1 MNMLTKLLAMK
12 RLFTYA
18 IILLPFTVFSQQ
30 NTSDSKSID
39 PRLYAAYEKT
49 YVDDVSQNDVF
60 LLKRWTFYLDNAYF
74 ISETSLSKSGAEDN
88 YPSVNIPD
96 LEHINIL
103 KLEQEQSLKRDYYAE
118 TIYKIKGTSKYLVY
132 YSGRAFIEKLNDYL
146 SKDNGLKK

>member
-1 MNMLTKLLAMK
+1 MNILTKLLAMK
-12 RLFTYA
+12 RLLTYA
-18 IILLPFTVFSQQ
+18 ITLLPFVVFSQQ
-30 NTSDSKSID
+30 NSPISKSID
-39 PRLYAAYEKT
+39 PRLYAAYDKAH
-49 YVDDVSQNDVF
+49 VDDVAQNDAF
-60 LLKRWTFYLDNAYF
+60 LLKRWTFYLDNAFF
-74 ISETSLSKSGAEDN
+74 ISETSLSKSDADED
-88 YPSVNIPD
+88 YPSVKIAD